1 MRHGD
6 FKTWC
11 GEDLSLCF
19 PSFPVIARRVE
30 EVKTELLQRKGIA
43 VEHVIMTSDEQD
55 PAWWDGV
62 RAQGWLTLN
71 HSRTVELYGAW

>member
-6 FKTWC
+6 FKAWC

-30 EVKTELLQRKGIA
+30 EVKAELLQRKGIA

-55 PAWWDGV
+55 PAWWEGV